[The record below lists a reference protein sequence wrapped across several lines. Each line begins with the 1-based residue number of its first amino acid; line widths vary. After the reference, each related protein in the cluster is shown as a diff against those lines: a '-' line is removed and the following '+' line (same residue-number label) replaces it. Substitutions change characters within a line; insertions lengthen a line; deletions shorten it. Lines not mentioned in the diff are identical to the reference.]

1 MFATLAGGYPAPV
14 PIDPSGAGLDDA
26 VRAVIDDQIAAGL
39 GLLTDG
45 SLRWPDPLRAIGRA
59 LLPHGTRLPHRSRP
73 LTVAAWSRA
82 QEQAGGLPVK
92 QCLPGPFTLGR
103 RLAAEPA
110 ARRDLTLALADVL
123 AGELSDLAEA
133 GCPFIQVDEPDA
145 VDIGADVAERALFV
159 DAQDR
164 LRAGLAP
171 VGSRPHLSLGI
182 VGGSA
187 DAAGPETIF
196 GPAYDSYLFDLL
208 AGPDNWRLITAAP
221 AERGMVLGVVWPD
234 EPTLDDRSTIVW
246 AAGYAASG
254 GRGEARIGIAP
265 AGSLAGIPIE
275 AARAKIRLLGE
286 AVRLVEERAQE
297 PVAAALD
304 PRAVDSRSA
313 ALGRW
318 TPGRARR
325 NRPGEPTR

>member
-14 PIDPSGAGLDDA
+14 PFDPAGTGVDDA
-26 VRAVIDDQIAAGL
+26 VRAVLDDQVEAGL

-45 SLRWPDPLRAIGRA
+45 SLRWPDPLRAVGRA
-59 LLPHGTRLPHRSRP
+59 LLPQGSRLPHRSRP

-82 QEQAGGLPVK
+82 QELAGAVPVK
-92 QCLPGPFTLGR
+92 QCLPGPYTLGR
-103 RLAAEPA
+103 RLAETPGI
-110 ARRDLTLALADVL
+110 RRDLTMALADVL

-145 VDIGADVAERALFV
+145 VDIGADAGERGLFV
-159 DAQDR
+159 AAQER
-164 LRAGLAP
+164 LQVGLAP

-187 DAAGPETIF
+187 DGAGPETIF

-221 AERGMVLGVVWPD
+221 IERGIVLGVVWPD
-234 EPTLDDRSTIVW
+234 EPTLDDRATIVW

-254 GRGEARIGIAP
+254 GRGEARVGIAP
-265 AGSLAGIPIE
+265 AGSLAGIAIE

-286 AVRLVEERAQE
+286 AVRLIDERREE

-318 TPGRARR
+318 TAGRARR